1 MEAGGSGRVSES
13 VSVRDA
19 HFASLLK
26 SAPSLL
32 FLLRR
37 LPSLRCFV
45 CALLP
50 PSSSPR
56 RTRERTGEGPGARR
70 GRVAV
75 GLWRSKFDLICI
87 QNPPPFPP
95 YNPSHGKIFR
105 KFTSRIKYSRDPHT
119 SHACTTGTSPH
130 IYIRPRPL
138 PHLLLFLGREKGR
151 WGEGEKTGSRRGE
164 KRDSPRNR
172 SARKGKLVCGGEGRR
187 FFRRRLKEVNGE
199 QKMGK
204 GGKRGGDDGRTI
216 ANSQASF

>member
-95 YNPSHGKIFR
+95 YNPSPGKIFR

-119 SHACTTGTSPH
+119 HPMHAPQASLRTSISVLVLSP
-130 IYIRPRPL
+130 IYFYFWGERKEDRGRGRRRGHGGEKKGIL
-138 PHLLLFLGREKGR
+138 PEIDLQEKG
-151 WGEGEKTGSRRGE
+151 
-164 KRDSPRNR
+164 
-172 SARKGKLVCGGEGRR
+172 
-187 FFRRRLKEVNGE
+187 NGCVAA
-199 QKMGK
+199 
-204 GGKRGGDDGRTI
+204 RGGGFFVV
-216 ANSQASF
+216 A

>member
-1 MEAGGSGRVSES
+1 MEAGGSGRMSES

-95 YNPSHGKIFR
+95 YNPSPGKIFR

-151 WGEGEKTGSRRGE
+151 YGGGRRRGH
-164 KRDSPRNR
+164 
-172 SARKGKLVCGGEGRR
+172 GGEEKGILPEIDLQEKGNWCVAARGRG
-187 FFRRRLKEVNGE
+187 FFV
-199 QKMGK
+199 
-204 GGKRGGDDGRTI
+204 
-216 ANSQASF
+216 AA